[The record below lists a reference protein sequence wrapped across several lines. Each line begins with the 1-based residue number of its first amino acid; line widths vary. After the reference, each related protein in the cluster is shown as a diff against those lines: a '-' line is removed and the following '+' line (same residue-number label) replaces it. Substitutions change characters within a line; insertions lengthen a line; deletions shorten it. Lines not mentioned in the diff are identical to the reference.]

1 MFTFLTLLCVFEMLD
16 ACPFCVLL
24 NKKGV
29 TVHFL
34 QRLSFICVVLI
45 IGEVGAW
52 GCFGVK

>member
-1 MFTFLTLLCVFEMLD
+1 MFTFLTLLCVSEILD
-16 ACPFCVLL
+16 ACPFGVLR

-29 TVHFL
+29 KVHFL